1 MKINEYKKS
10 SFVTIGKQGST
21 IDGPNFVQNLW
32 KDANSHFNEVQHLAR
47 KDEFG
52 NLVGIW
58 GNMSDFSMS
67 FQPWQNNFS
76 KGYYLAGVECMDDAI
91 APDGWTRWVIPGFDY
106 LRVEC
111 EEKDTFNK
119 MIEYISQQNLS
130 LVGAVQDFTDPKNGK
145 NYMLFPIKK

>member
-1 MKINEYKKS
+1 M
-10 SFVTIGKQGST
+10 
-21 IDGPNFVQNLW
+21 
-32 KDANSHFNEVQHLAR
+32 
-47 KDEFG
+47 
-52 NLVGIW
+52 
-58 GNMSDFSMS
+58 
-67 FQPWQNNFS
+67 
-76 KGYYLAGVECMDDAI
+76 DAI
-91 APDGWTRWVIPGFDY
+91 APDGWTKWVIPGFDY